1 MAGRRVIA
9 AGARSRIP
17 QPDRGLHGLIF
28 SALDPV
34 YRGVDSTL
42 GYFKVAAFIHQG
54 ELAAIGY
61 VVDQSPQLADL
72 PEVPRPG
79 AIEDV
84 PPLGP
89 FRTFQA
95 LLSPHSPG

>member
-1 MAGRRVIA
+1 M
-9 AGARSRIP
+9 
-17 QPDRGLHGLIF
+17 
-28 SALDPV
+28 
-34 YRGVDSTL
+34 DSTL